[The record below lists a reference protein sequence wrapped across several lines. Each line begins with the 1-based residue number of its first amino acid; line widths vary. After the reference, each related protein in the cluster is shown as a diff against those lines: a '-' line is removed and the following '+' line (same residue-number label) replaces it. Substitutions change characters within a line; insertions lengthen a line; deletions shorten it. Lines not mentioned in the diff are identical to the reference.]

1 MTVATP
7 AMLEFDSVG
16 HAYGSKVAVEDFSLA
31 LVPGEVACLLGP
43 SGCGK
48 STLLRLAAGL
58 ESPARGRI
66 RIDGR
71 TVSEPGRVLA
81 PERRGVGLVFQD
93 FALFPH
99 LSVED
104 NVAFGLS
111 GAGRREVARAMLA
124 RVGLVDR
131 ARSFPHMLS
140 GGQQQRVALAR
151 ALAPRPRVMLLDE
164 PFSSLDARLR
174 EALREETLALLR
186 ESGAA
191 TLMVTHDPDEA
202 MALSDRIAVMRDG
215 RLLQVGSPADIYH
228 RPIDAFTAAFL
239 GEVNELPGQVRSG
252 RVETVLGAFAAP
264 AWAEGAW
271 VTAMVR
277 PEAVRL
283 DLHGRGQSATVAD
296 ARQIGEALVLRLV
309 CADGTRIRVRQI
321 GGVVPAAGSNVGLV
335 VDPDRLMVFPAA
347 R

>member
-1 MTVATP
+1 MSSPLP
-7 AMLEFDSVG
+7 AMLEFEAVG
-16 HAYGSKVAVEDFSLA
+16 HAYGAKVAVEAFSLA
-31 LVPGEVACLLGP
+31 LAAGEVTCLLGP

-58 ESPARGRI
+58 EDLARGRI
-66 RIDGR
+66 LIAGEV
-71 TVSEPGRVLA
+71 VSDPGWTLA

-99 LSVED
+99 LSVGD

-111 GAGRREVARAMLA
+111 GPDRRARALAMLD
-124 RVGLVDR
+124 RVGLADR
-131 ARSFPHMLS
+131 ASSFPHMLS

-174 EALREETLALLR
+174 EALREDTLALLR

-202 MALSDRIAVMRDG
+202 MALSDRIAVMRAG
-215 RLLQVGSPADIYH
+215 RLLQLGHPAEIYH
-228 RPIDAFTAAFL
+228 RPADAFTAAFL
-239 GEVNELPGQVRSG
+239 GEVNELSG
-252 RVETVLGAFAAP
+252 RVAGGRVDTVLGPAP
-264 AWAEGAW
+264 AAGRPDGTA
-271 VTAMVR
+271 VTVMAR
-277 PEAVRL
+277 PEALRL
-283 DLHGRGQSATVAD
+283 EPAGRGAAATVAD

-309 CADGTRIRVRQI
+309 CADGTALRVRQV
-321 GGVVPAAGSNVGLV
+321 GGTAPAVGTAV
-335 VDPDRLMVFPAA
+335 GVTADPERLMVFA
-347 R
+347 

>member
-1 MTVATP
+1 
-7 AMLEFDSVG
+7 MLEFEAVG
-16 HAYGSKVAVEDFSLA
+16 HAYGRKIAVEDFSLTLA
-31 LVPGEVACLLGP
+31 AGEVTCLLGP

-58 ESPARGRI
+58 EMLARGCI
-66 RIDGR
+66 RIAGAV
-71 TVSEPGRVLA
+71 VSEPGRTLA

-111 GAGRREVARAMLA
+111 GAGRRDRAQAMLA
-124 RVGLVDR
+124 RVGLADR
-131 ARSFPHMLS
+131 GHSFPHMLS

-151 ALAPRPRVMLLDE
+151 ALATRPRVMLLDE

-174 EALREETLALLR
+174 EALREDTLALLR

-202 MALSDRIAVMRDG
+202 MALADRIAVMQAG
-215 RLLQVGSPADIYH
+215 RLLQLGPPAEIYQ
-228 RPIDAFTAAFL
+228 RPADAFTAAFL
-239 GEVNELPGQVRSG
+239 GEVNELPGRVRGG
-252 RVETVLGAFAAP
+252 RVETVLGPVPAP
-264 AWAEGAW
+264 GMAEGAA
-271 VTAMVR
+271 VSVMVR
-277 PEAVRL
+277 PEVLRL
-283 DLHGRGQSATVAD
+283 QPAGQGSAATLAD

-309 CADGTRIRVRQI
+309 CADGTAVRIRQV
-321 GGVVPAAGSNVGLV
+321 GGTAPAAGSAVGIGA
-335 VDPDRLMVFPAA
+335 DPERLMVFAAA